1 LGYTLYY
8 SPSTASFVV
17 HWMLIELGVPFELVL
32 VDIDTGAQK
41 EPAYLALNPAGRVPT
56 LIVDGQPRH
65 ECVALATLLAER
77 HPERAWAP
85 LPGDRDRAE
94 YLEWT
99 IFLANSLLPAMRDWF
114 YAGVDGDPSGADAV
128 RALSRARI
136 EAAVT
141 RLDGHLADDRDFFL
155 SGRLTS
161 LDFLVT
167 MLMRWTRN
175 MPCPATNWPNMA
187 RYVKRR
193 RSMNSFIAACR
204 REGISD
210 WLNDSTQSGAE

>member
-1 LGYTLYY
+1 MGYTLYY
-8 SPSTASFVV
+8 SPSTASFVI
-17 HWMLIELGVPFELVL
+17 HWMLIELGVPFEKVL

-41 EPAYLALNPAGRVPT
+41 DPAYLALNPAGRVPT
-56 LIVDGQPRH
+56 LIVDSQPRH

-77 HPERAWAP
+77 HPEREWGP

-99 IFLANSLLPAMRDWF
+99 IFLANSVLPAMRDWF
-114 YAGVDGDPSGADAV
+114 YAGIDGDPSGADAM
-128 RALSRARI
+128 RAVSRSRI
-136 EAAVT
+136 EAAVA
-141 RLDGHLADDRDFFL
+141 RLDDHLADGRDFFL

-175 MPCPATNWPNMA
+175 MARPATNWPNMA
-187 RYVKRR
+187 GYVKRR
-193 RSMNSFIAACR
+193 RSMSSFIEACR